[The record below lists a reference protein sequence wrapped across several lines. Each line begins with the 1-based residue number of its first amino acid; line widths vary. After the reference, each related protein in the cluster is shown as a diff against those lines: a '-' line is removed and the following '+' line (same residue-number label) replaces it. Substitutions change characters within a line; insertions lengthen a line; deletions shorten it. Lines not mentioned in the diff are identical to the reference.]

1 MTSNNMKKVLNA
13 VNLVLFICILSF
25 LPLKREGGV
34 GVELD
39 MSYTPSKIPAAS
51 KVVTLKEKGA
61 WCKSNYSCRKLA
73 EAAYFEARGEDEM
86 GVAIVLHTI
95 KSRVEAPLWPRTY
108 AEVIYQPKQ
117 FSYTH
122 DGSLSRGMSEAE
134 QVKRTRVMAYEVI
147 KGELESPLGVVTHYH
162 NLTVRPKWSK
172 KINYLATVGNH
183 RFYKGF

>member
-1 MTSNNMKKVLNA
+1 MSSSSMKKILNF
-13 VNLVLFICILSF
+13 VNLMLFVCILSF
-25 LPLKREGGV
+25 LPLKREGV
-34 GVELD
+34 GGIELD
-39 MSYTPSKIPAAS
+39 MSYIPSKVPAAGKAVS
-51 KVVTLKEKGA
+51 LREKEV
-61 WCKSNYSCRKLA
+61 WCKANYSCRKLA
-73 EAAYFEARGEDEM
+73 EAAYYEARGEDEM

-95 KSRVEAPLWPRTY
+95 KSRVEAPLWPQSY
-108 AEVIYQPKQ
+108 AGVIYQPKQ

-162 NLTVRPKWSK
+162 NLTVRPMWSK